1 MTDEP
6 IRIDFIADLC
16 CPWCYV
22 SWRALDRAIV
32 ARPDLKVVRSWGA
45 FLLRPDTPPFGFER
59 AAYIAKIFEAAPE
72 KAQESRAALQA
83 AADDAGAPLN
93 LEAAQII
100 PNTINAHR
108 LVKWASS
115 RGLTMKMVDALFAA
129 YFVDGRNIGD
139 GDVLVEISAEVGLGG
154 ETIAQLLATE
164 ADWNVIAD
172 AHNNA
177 VEAGVRGVP
186 VTLFNGRF
194 ARQGAESVA
203 VYARMLDAAAAA

>member
-1 MTDEP
+1 MSGAKLGV
-6 IRIDFIADLC
+6 DFIADLS

-22 SWRALDRAIV
+22 SWCALDRAIA
-32 ARPDLKVVRSWGA
+32 ARADLDVERAWGA
-45 FLLRPDTPPFGFER
+45 FLLRPDTPPFGFDR
-59 AAYIAKIFEAAPE
+59 AEYVARIFAGAPE
-72 KAQESRAALQA
+72 KAQASRAALHA

-93 LEAAQII
+93 LEAAKIF

-108 LVKWASS
+108 VVQWAAGQ
-115 RGLTMKMVDALFAA
+115 GLLIPAIDALFTA

-139 GDVLVEISAEVGLGG
+139 KDELIDIAAACGLDRKIV
-154 ETIAQLLATE
+154 TDLLNSD
-164 ADWNVIAD
+164 ADWNVVAD
-172 AHNNA
+172 AHNAA

-203 VYARMLDAAAAA
+203 VYARMLDAAVN